1 MCTIVV
7 AHRVFPDVPVAVVA
21 NRDERLDRP
30 ASPPTVQG
38 DETTFLA
45 PRDEEAGGTWMGVNE
60 HRLFVGLSN
69 RWDGRDVDDGRS
81 RGLLVTDVL
90 GADSVNSGIDV
101 VEAALGQ
108 HPYAGFNLLLV
119 DRSAAAL
126 LEYDGTL
133 RKQELDP
140 GVHVLVNTGADGDY
154 DIPDERADLAGEQAA
169 NADRV
174 RDVLRPEEED
184 ESADEWLQRGKD
196 VLGDHEYGVCI
207 HGDGYGTVS
216 TSLVSVA
223 ADGTI
228 SYRYAEGPPC
238 RTEAVPVTTEI

>member
-7 AHRVFPDVPVAVVA
+7 AHRVFPDTPVAVVA

-30 ASPPTVQG
+30 SSPPAVRG
-38 DETTFLA
+38 DGTTFLA

-69 RWDGRDVDDGRS
+69 RWDGRDVDEGRS

-90 GADSVNSGIDV
+90 GAESVDSGVDI
-101 VEAALGQ
+101 VEKALEQ
-108 HPYAGFNLLLV
+108 HPYAGFNMLLV
-119 DRSAAAL
+119 DRSAATF

-133 RKQELDP
+133 RRHALDP

-154 DIPDERADLAGEQAA
+154 AIPDERADLARKQAE
-169 NADRV
+169 NADSV
-174 RDVLRPEEED
+174 REALRAGDD
-184 ESADEWLQRGKD
+184 ESAGEWLQRGKD

-216 TSLVSVA
+216 TSLVSIA
-223 ADGTI
+223 ADGTVT
-228 SYRYAEGPPC
+228 YRYADGPPC
-238 RTEAVPVTTEI
+238 RTEAVPVTTVI

>member
-7 AHRVFPDVPVAVVA
+7 AHRAFPDVPVAVVA

-30 ASPPTVQG
+30 SSPPTTRG

-69 RWDGRDVDDGRS
+69 RWDGRELDDSRS

-90 GADSVNSGIDV
+90 GAESVASAIDI
-101 VEAALGQ
+101 VEEALEQ
-108 HPYAGFNLLLV
+108 HPYAGCNMLLV
-119 DRSAAAL
+119 DRSAAVL
-126 LEYDGTL
+126 LEYDGSL
-133 RKQELDP
+133 RRRVLDP
-140 GVHVLVNTGADGDY
+140 GVHVLVNTGADGNY
-154 DIPDERADLAGEQAA
+154 DIPDERADLAGKQAA
-169 NADRV
+169 NADNV
-174 RDVLRPEEED
+174 REALRPEED

-196 VLGDHEYGVCI
+196 VLGDHDYGVCI

-216 TSLVSVA
+216 TSLVSIA
-223 ADGTI
+223 ADGTLT
-228 SYRYAEGPPC
+228 YRYADGPPC
-238 RTEAVPVTTEI
+238 RTAAVPVTTDI